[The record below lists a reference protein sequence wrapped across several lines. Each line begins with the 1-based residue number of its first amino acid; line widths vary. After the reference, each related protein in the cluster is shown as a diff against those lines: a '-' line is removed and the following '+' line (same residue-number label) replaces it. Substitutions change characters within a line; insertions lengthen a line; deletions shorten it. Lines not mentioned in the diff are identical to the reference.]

1 MNDTYSGPE
10 RRQFER
16 LDYVTPLDCKICNK
30 KTVSKLLSGY
40 TANISQAGLSC
51 NIKEKVKKEDVL
63 WLSFDRDT
71 LDICAQMEKRALVYQ
86 NGIVGKVVRV
96 LSENDG
102 IWHVGVQFITREE
115 KNSTHIYPKVWFL
128 EKQYKK

>member
-1 MNDTYSGPE
+1 MS
-10 RRQFER
+10 R
-16 LDYVTPLDCKICNK
+16 
-30 KTVSKLLSGY
+30 
-40 TANISQAGLSC
+40 
-51 NIKEKVKKEDVL
+51 IKCEFIQTIQQSLCRSAEEKVKKEDVL

-86 NGIVGKVVRV
+86 NGIVGKVARV
-96 LSENDG
+96 FSENDG

-128 EKQYKK
+128 EKQYKKIE